1 MYTIP
6 KKTINTLDDFT
17 LSNLELILNKD
28 CNMACSY
35 CFLYGDTN
43 SGERFSRWDD
53 LLEMLKNINISETLS
68 VGLDS
73 GELFTP
79 DRLPLVMKATRV
91 LKKLLGIKT
100 LQ

>member
-6 KKTINTLDDFT
+6 KKAINTLDDFT

-43 SGERFSRWDD
+43 SGERFSRG
-53 LLEMLKNINISETLS
+53 MTY
-68 VGLDS
+68 
-73 GELFTP
+73 
-79 DRLPLVMKATRV
+79 
-91 LKKLLGIKT
+91 
-100 LQ
+100 